1 MNVEAMTWPRWL
13 PRVLWMG
20 RRCPRCDC
28 VQFKPAELR
37 FFDGVRRQNSI
48 RPKLHLLLTVRGTN
62 SELIFG
68 VNGGVSR
75 RLRTGRRPRIAVQR
89 QTPLGIHNFAVN

>member
-48 RPKLHLLLTVRGTN
+48 RPKLHLLLTARETN

-75 RLRTGRRPRIAVQR
+75 RLRTDVDDRESQFNGRHRWASTISQ
-89 QTPLGIHNFAVN
+89 